1 MSYHVVLK
9 RSAEK
14 ELNALYGTF
23 FERIKTKLL
32 TLEEQPRPFGVQ
44 KLHGQEAYR
53 VRIGD
58 YRILYLIDDTAR
70 RVDIISIAHRREAY
84 R

>member
-14 ELNALYGTF
+14 ELNALQGTL

-44 KLHGQEAYR
+44 KLHGQEVYR
-53 VRIGD
+53 VRVGD
-58 YRILYLIDDTAR
+58 YRILYLIDDAAR
-70 RVDIISIAHRREAY
+70 RVDIISIANRREAY

>member
-14 ELNALYGTF
+14 ELDRLHGEL
-23 FERIKTKLL
+23 FERIRRKLL
-32 TLEEQPRPFGVQ
+32 SLEDNPRPFGIR
-44 KLHGQEAYR
+44 KLQGVDTYR
-53 VRIGD
+53 LRIGD
-58 YRILYLIDDTAR
+58 YRILYLIDDTAKR
-70 RVDIISIAHRREAY
+70 IEVISVAHRREVY

>member
-1 MSYHVVLK
+1 MSYHVFLK

-14 ELNALYGTF
+14 ELNALRGSLF
-23 FERIKTKLL
+23 ARVKEKLVA
-32 TLEEQPRPFGVQ
+32 LEDTPRPFGVQ

-53 VRIGD
+53 VRVGD
-58 YRILYLIDDTAR
+58 YRILYLIDDSAKR
-70 RVDIISIAHRREAY
+70 IDIISVDHRREAH